1 MAPRKAPE
9 VNLEPIHP
17 VEQTAL
23 DALLP
28 HPMNP
33 RKGNVDKIVESIKVN
48 GFYGVIVAQKSTKY
62 ILAGNHRWQ
71 AARHLDLASVPVMW
85 IDCTDAEAKRIMLAD
100 NRMSDLAG
108 YNQDSLQDLLR
119 SVVSDGD
126 LRGTG
131 FDMKDIQTLIDD
143 VTDEP
148 NDKRKRNLEP
158 FEDSFFLIRCPVT
171 DQGRAMRMIQEA
183 LQDVVGVEIASAT
196 R

>member
-1 MAPRKAPE
+1 MAPRPKSAE
-9 VNLEPIHP
+9 GSAIN
-17 VEQTAL
+17 VEQVEV
-23 DALLP
+23 DKLLP

-33 RKGNVDKIVESIKVN
+33 RKGDVDKIVESIKVN
-48 GFYGVIVAQKSTKY
+48 GFYGVIVAQKSTRY

-71 AARHLDLASVPVMW
+71 AARHLDMDTVPVMW
-85 IDCTDAEAKRIMLAD
+85 LDCNDAQAKRIMLAD
-100 NRMSDLAG
+100 NRMSDIAG

-119 SVVSDGD
+119 SVVADGD

-158 FEDSFFLIRCPVT
+158 FNDCFFLVKCSVT
-171 DQGRAMRMIQEA
+171 DQGKTMRMLQEA
-183 LQDVVGVEIASAT
+183 LKDIENVEIASAT

>member
-1 MAPRKAPE
+1 MAVRKSPE
-9 VNLEPIHP
+9 VNLEPINP
-17 VEQTAL
+17 VEQTPL

-143 VTDEP
+143 VADEP
-148 NDKRKRNLEP
+148 NEKRKRNLNP
-158 FEDSFFLIRCPVT
+158 FDDCFFLIRCPVT

-183 LQDVVGVEIASAT
+183 LKDITGVEIASAT
-196 R
+196 K

>member
-1 MAPRKAPE
+1 MDQTYRIALWQGPSPEADIKVAFATLGQAMRAAGAMGAKMLVAPE
-9 VNLEPIHP
+9 LY
-17 VEQTAL
+17 
-23 DALLP
+23 LP
-28 HPMNP
+28 
-33 RKGNVDKIVESIKVN
+33 
-48 GFYGVIVAQKSTKY
+48 
-62 ILAGNHRWQ
+62 
-71 AARHLDLASVPVMW
+71 
-85 IDCTDAEAKRIMLAD
+85 
-100 NRMSDLAG
+100 G

>member
-1 MAPRKAPE
+1 MATRKAPE

>member
-1 MAPRKAPE
+1 MAPRPKSAE
-9 VNLEPIHP
+9 ASAIN
-17 VEQTAL
+17 VEQVEV
-23 DALLP
+23 DKLLP

-33 RKGNVDKIVESIKVN
+33 RKGDVDKIVESIKVN
-48 GFYGVIVAQKSTKY
+48 GFYGVIVAQKSTRY

-71 AARHLDLASVPVMW
+71 AARHLDMDTVPVMW
-85 IDCTDAEAKRIMLAD
+85 LDCNDAQAKRIMLAD
-100 NRMSDLAG
+100 NRMSDIAG

-119 SVVSDGD
+119 SVVADGD

-158 FEDSFFLIRCPVT
+158 FNDCFFLVKCSVT
-171 DQGRAMRMIQEA
+171 DQGKTMRMLQEA
-183 LQDVVGVEIASAT
+183 LKDIENVEIASAT